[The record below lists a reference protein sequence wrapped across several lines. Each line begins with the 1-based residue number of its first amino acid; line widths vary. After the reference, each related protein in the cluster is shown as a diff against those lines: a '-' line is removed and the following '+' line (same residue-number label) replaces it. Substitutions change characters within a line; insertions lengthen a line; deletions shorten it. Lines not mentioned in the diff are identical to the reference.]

1 MGTIVYRP
9 TESDST
15 GHTRLLPT
23 RQQTCLK
30 QEAWLIH
37 PGPATLLTAPG
48 TEPVF

>member
-1 MGTIVYRP
+1 MGATVYRL
-9 TESDST
+9 TESDT
-15 GHTRLLPT
+15 TEHTRLLPT
-23 RQQTCLK
+23 RQQACLK